1 MPLNYGGGSNW
12 TTNTSGT
19 LLECLNNT
27 EIAVHDA
34 GKRVASLMYY
44 EGDNTNKITIGRDMG
59 WGAIGSVVIN
69 GNIMGLGNTKLNNIT
84 TCISSLNV
92 SGTTRFNNA
101 ITCSSSVQPLQIK

>member
-44 EGDNTNKITIGRDMG
+44 DGDNTNKYQENVIWDGVQ
-59 WGAIGSVVIN
+59 SVV
-69 GNIMGLGNTKLNNIT
+69 
-84 TCISSLNV
+84 
-92 SGTTRFNNA
+92 
-101 ITCSSSVQPLQIK
+101 

>member
-1 MPLNYGGGSNW
+1 
-12 TTNTSGT
+12 
-19 LLECLNNT
+19 
-27 EIAVHDA
+27 
-34 GKRVASLMYY
+34 
-44 EGDNTNKITIGRDMG
+44 MG

-69 GNIMGLGNTKLNNIT
+69 GTIMGLGNTKLNNIT

>member
-1 MPLNYGGGSNW
+1 
-12 TTNTSGT
+12 
-19 LLECLNNT
+19 
-27 EIAVHDA
+27 
-34 GKRVASLMYY
+34 
-44 EGDNTNKITIGRDMG
+44 MG

-69 GNIMGLGNTKLNNIT
+69 GNIMGLGNTTLNNIT